1 MRGDMVDRVR
11 SWNRVLQ
18 SALSGL
24 LVGLLASGP
33 ALAQQP
39 AVHLLPR
46 VVPSAA
52 APALTVLVVPLDAAA
67 EAQLVRLTYQAEQ
80 AVAASQR
87 FELVRLADALDAQ
100 GSQERVAKATEAAA
114 ALQEGQKAYDELDTQ
129 KALQQFD
136 KAAQLYEGSD
146 LSRHFMDMSRARVM
160 KIAAYVANGDN
171 KAFQRELK
179 EVLARDP
186 RAEFSSNF
194 FPADELAA
202 VEKVR
207 RGILNEA
214 TRTLEVKTGGVPAQI
229 FVDGQFRGISPMT
242 LSDQTAAEHFVTA
255 IAPGYALAQGRFR
268 GEASLTLQ
276 PLPSQPRLKDWTSR
290 AAAAPEGADRDAA
303 LRELGTFVDAQQVLA
318 LLVRGTPSATGQDA
332 IAVRV
337 EVSDGHTPGYAE
349 GPLPLSGAAGDTAL
363 QTLLASVLQTDA
375 PRGKGGKP
383 TKHYTGSQGGSSGRK
398 TAGYV
403 LLATGAA
410 LVAGGVYFGLEAS
423 SKADEFKKLP
433 QTDPRA
439 EKLRSDGKTY
449 ALVADV
455 GVIAGI
461 AAAGAGT
468 WLAFLSGGGG
478 DDSGASK
485 KARAAPAPAARPETA
500 PAAAKP
506 EDKPAAP
513 AATGKTQDKATPP
526 PAAKPEDKPAAAPST
541 GADKPTAAP
550 AAPQVKS
557 TPASRA
563 EEEKRKREEEKKRA
577 EEEKLKR
584 AEEEKLKRE
593 EEARRKQAEEDKR
606 KEEERLKRESGD
618 KKKQEEERLK
628 REEEEK
634 KKQEEERKKREEE
647 EKKKRE
653 DEAKRKREEEEKRKR
668 EEEEKKKKKP
678 ALDEDDLRN
687 Y

>member
-1 MRGDMVDRVR
+1 MRGDMVERVMRR

-52 APALTVLVVPLDAAA
+52 MPAITVLVVPLDAAA
-67 EAQLVRLTYQAEQ
+67 EAQLNRLTYQAEQ
-80 AVAASQR
+80 AVAGSQR

-100 GSQERVAKATEAAA
+100 GTQERVAKATEASA

-179 EVLARDP
+179 DVLARNP

-207 RGILNEA
+207 RGILAEA

-229 FVDGQFRGISPMT
+229 FVDGQFRGISPLT

-276 PLPSQPRLKDWTSR
+276 PLSSQPRLKSWVSR
-290 AAAAPEGADRDAA
+290 VAAAPEGPDRDAA
-303 LRELGTFVDAQQVLA
+303 LRELGTFVEAQQVLA

-332 IAVRV
+332 MVVRV

-349 GPLPLSGAAGDTAL
+349 GPLPLSGASGDTAL
-363 QTLLASVLQTDA
+363 QALLASVLQTDA
-375 PRGKGGKP
+375 LRGKGGKP
-383 TKHYTGSQGGSSGRK
+383 TRHYAGSQGASSGRK

-423 SKADEFKKLP
+423 SKADDFKKLP

-455 GVIAGI
+455 GMIAGL

-468 WLAFLSGGGG
+468 WLAFLSGGG
-478 DDSGASK
+478 DDSGAK
-485 KARAAPAPAARPETA
+485 KARAAPSPAARQEPT
-500 PAAAKP
+500 
-506 EDKPAAP
+506 P
-513 AATGKTQDKATPP
+513 AATP
-526 PAAKPEDKPAAAPST
+526 PAAKPEDKPAAAPAT
-541 GADKPTAAP
+541 GADKAPATP
-550 AAPQVKS
+550 AAPQGKS

-563 EEEKRKREEEKKRA
+563 EEEKRKREEERLKR
-577 EEEKLKR
+577 EEEER
-584 AEEEKLKRE
+584 LKRE

-606 KEEERLKRESGD
+606 KEEERLKREAGD

-653 DEAKRKREEEEKRKR
+653 EEARRKREEEEKRKR
-668 EEEEKKKKKP
+668 EEEEKKKKP